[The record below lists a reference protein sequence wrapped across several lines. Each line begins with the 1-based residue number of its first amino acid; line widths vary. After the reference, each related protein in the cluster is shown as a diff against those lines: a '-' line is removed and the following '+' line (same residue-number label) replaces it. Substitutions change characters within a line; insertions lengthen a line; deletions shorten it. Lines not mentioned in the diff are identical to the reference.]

1 MNKLPTPQAR
11 VRALARYIRG
21 SSLSWK
27 DIADLTAKPSQ
38 IARVSPHPLIR
49 LRVTPHDLGDP
60 GGAVRF
66 VGKTRY
72 LNGAR
77 TVVTLSVDD
86 AREHLPACLDAMDQ
100 YGIKAT
106 VFVNVPMGPLSA

>member
-1 MNKLPTPQAR
+1 MNKPPTPQAR

-38 IARVSPHPLIR
+38 IGKVSADPLIR
-49 LRVTPHDLGDP
+49 LRVTPDDLGEP

-77 TVVTLSVDD
+77 TVVTHSVDD
-86 AREHLPACLDAMDQ
+86 ATEHLPACLDAMDQ

>member
-1 MNKLPTPQAR
+1 MNKPPTPQAR

-38 IARVSPHPLIR
+38 IGKVSADPLIR
-49 LRVTPHDLGDP
+49 LRVTPDDLGDP